1 VPLSNGLAKPKVL
14 GTCYVVAYYNAY
26 LPDSALLVNTVD
38 EFCSRATLN
47 ISLRPTLMAELSK
60 EYFDQKFTEID
71 RRFDQQTKELK
82 AYADEQTEKLAAM
95 VADGFEEVKELLD
108 VRERVKQLESDM
120 HKIKESLHII

>member
-1 VPLSNGLAKPKVL
+1 
-14 GTCYVVAYYNAY
+14 
-26 LPDSALLVNTVD
+26 
-38 EFCSRATLN
+38 
-47 ISLRPTLMAELSK
+47 MAELSK

-108 VRERVKQLESDM
+108 VRERVKHLESDM
-120 HKIKESLHII
+120 QKIKEALHIT